1 MTNETKIQAQI
12 IFNAIKAMSAAYEQ
26 MHGEENDEIDSILY
40 SVDCMMAPGGD
51 FDDAEILETCF
62 DCLQMATESFLN

>member
-1 MTNETKIQAQI
+1 MTNETKIQAQV

-40 SVDCMMAPGGD
+40 SVDCMMHGD
-51 FDDAEILETCF
+51 FEDAEILETCV
-62 DCLQMATESFLN
+62 DCLQMATESFLD

>member
-1 MTNETKIQAQI
+1 MTNETKIQAQV

-40 SVDCMMAPGGD
+40 SVDCMMHGD
-51 FDDAEILETCF
+51 FEDVEIIETCV

>member
-40 SVDCMMAPGGD
+40 SVDCMMNGD

-62 DCLQMATESFLN
+62 DCLQMATESFLD

>member
-1 MTNETKIQAQI
+1 MTNETKIQARV
-12 IFNAIKAMSAAYEQ
+12 IFNAIKDMSAAYEQ

-40 SVDCMMAPGGD
+40 SVDCMMNGD

-62 DCLQMATESFLN
+62 DCLQMATESFNN

>member
-12 IFNAIKAMSAAYEQ
+12 IFNAIKAMSSAYEQ
-26 MHGEENDEIDSILY
+26 IHGDENDELDSILY
-40 SVDCMMAPGGD
+40 SVDCMMHGD
-51 FDDAEILETCF
+51 FSDAEILETCF

>member
-1 MTNETKIQAQI
+1 MTNETKIQAQV

-40 SVDCMMAPGGD
+40 SVYLAMESDDMT
-51 FDDAEILETCF
+51 DAEILEMCF
-62 DCLQMATESFLN
+62 DCLQLATESFEN

>member
-26 MHGEENDEIDSILY
+26 MHGDENDEIDSILY
-40 SVDCMMAPGGD
+40 SVDCMMNGD

>member
-1 MTNETKIQAQI
+1 MTNETKIQAQV
-12 IFNAIKAMSAAYEQ
+12 IFNAIKAMSAAYEH

-40 SVDCMMAPGGD
+40 SVDCMMHGD
-51 FDDAEILETCF
+51 FEDVEIIETCV

>member
-1 MTNETKIQAQI
+1 MTNETKIQAQV

-40 SVDCMMAPGGD
+40 SVDCMMYGD
-51 FDDAEILETCF
+51 FEDAEILETCV